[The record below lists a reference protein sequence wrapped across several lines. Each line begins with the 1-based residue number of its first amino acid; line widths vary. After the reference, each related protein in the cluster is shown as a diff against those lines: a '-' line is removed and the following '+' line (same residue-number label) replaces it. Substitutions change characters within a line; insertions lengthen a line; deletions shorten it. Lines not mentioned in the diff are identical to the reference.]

1 MPEPRPAKHE
11 DVAKEK
17 VRDLSEL
24 ERTLFSLKGAANSW
38 PSGPE
43 YAKGTREGV
52 TRASASETI
61 GWQSPRLA
69 RDGPRRLPLGPRE
82 F

>member
-17 VRDLSEL
+17 ARDLGEPDCA
-24 ERTLFSLKGAANSW
+24 LFSLKGVANNW

-43 YAKGTREGV
+43 YAALRQTR
-52 TRASASETI
+52 RNDDI
-61 GWQSPRLA
+61 
-69 RDGPRRLPLGPRE
+69 RRHRWPT
-82 F
+82 

>member
-24 ERTLFSLKGAANSW
+24 DRTLFSLKGAANSW

-43 YAKGTREGV
+43 
-52 TRASASETI
+52 
-61 GWQSPRLA
+61 
-69 RDGPRRLPLGPRE
+69 
-82 F
+82 